1 VIRINAA
8 AISQSEIKWSK
19 GRKAS
24 SGVIA
29 RWLPC
34 FQTLEASMAFA
45 PRFAWLILP
54 LVLLLET
61 AAQADDVQVGTGLL
75 CDTQQQA
82 ERFAAL
88 YDGDAAIAIHA
99 INAEEHN
106 PTACG
111 LVTMAYVPG
120 PALSTTRTKDHT
132 FQIIDVLVVGVA
144 TENGVQVVEPARFSS
159 VVAVEELR
167 A

>member
-1 VIRINAA
+1 
-8 AISQSEIKWSK
+8 
-19 GRKAS
+19 
-24 SGVIA
+24 
-29 RWLPC
+29 
-34 FQTLEASMAFA
+34 MAFA

-88 YDGDAAIAIHA
+88 YDGDAAVAIHA
-99 INAEEHN
+99 VNAEEDN

-120 PALSTTRTKDHT
+120 PALSTARTKDHT
-132 FQIIDVLVVGVA
+132 FQIIDVLVVGVVTQDGIQA
-144 TENGVQVVEPARFSS
+144 VEPAHFFS